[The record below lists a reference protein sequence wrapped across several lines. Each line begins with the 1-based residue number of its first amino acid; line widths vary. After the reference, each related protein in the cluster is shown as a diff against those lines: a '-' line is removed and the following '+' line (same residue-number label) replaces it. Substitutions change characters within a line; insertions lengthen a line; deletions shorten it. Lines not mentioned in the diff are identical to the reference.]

1 MKKITPVLILFVLLI
16 ASVAS
21 NVSALQTDFAG
32 PAELQ
37 YYDAQ
42 IDILLPRLDA
52 FQSQYY
58 AVNGR
63 YYQALQ
69 SHTAAPDVP
78 TVPDGIEEHPTD
90 QPEDLA
96 LFWESFAELPEV
108 LAWSFRIDTYA
119 SPDGDGYVLT
129 VETVIDG
136 ETWTRSVNHGP
147 ESEDW
152 RGADWY
158 HVTPFEF

>member
-1 MKKITPVLILFVLLI
+1 MKKLFPVLLSLMVL
-16 ASVAS
+16 A
-21 NVSALQTDFAG
+21 VSIVPVNAQAAMSG

-42 IDILLPRLDA
+42 IDLMVPRLDA
-52 FQSQYY
+52 FEAEYY
-58 AVNGR
+58 AANGR

-78 TVPDGIEEHPTD
+78 TIPDAITESPTD

-96 LFWESFAELPEV
+96 LFWQDYAALPDV
-108 LAWSFRIDTYA
+108 LAWSFRIDTYSA
-119 SPDGDGYVLT
+119 PDGDGYVLT

-136 ETWTRSVNHGP
+136 DVWTRAQNYGP
-147 ESEDW
+147 ASEDW
-152 RGADWY
+152 RASNWY
-158 HVTPFEF
+158 KVIPFEF